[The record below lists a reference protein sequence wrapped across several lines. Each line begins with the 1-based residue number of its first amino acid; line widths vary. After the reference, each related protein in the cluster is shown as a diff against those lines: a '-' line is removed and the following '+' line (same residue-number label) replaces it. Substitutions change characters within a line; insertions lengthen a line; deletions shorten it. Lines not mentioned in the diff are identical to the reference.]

1 PWTLTGTKF
10 YATGSIFSSHT
21 RVSAAQTDADGRP
34 APGRRFAVV
43 PVEAPGVRLD
53 DDWDGFGQRLTATRT
68 AVLDDAAA
76 EELLEVPRQ
85 DGPVPVLMEATLL
98 ALQAGIGRA
107 ALTEGTQLLRQR
119 RRTFNTGTAA

>member
-1 PWTLTGTKF
+1 FQPEAVRERWHARILAGATVGNASTEKGGNALGTLNTVLTPAPAGDGPWTLTGTKL

-53 DDWDGFGQRLTATRT
+53 DDWDGFGQRLT
-68 AVLDDAAA
+68 
-76 EELLEVPRQ
+76 
-85 DGPVPVLMEATLL
+85 G
-98 ALQAGIGRA
+98 
-107 ALTEGTQLLRQR
+107 
-119 RRTFNTGTAA
+119 